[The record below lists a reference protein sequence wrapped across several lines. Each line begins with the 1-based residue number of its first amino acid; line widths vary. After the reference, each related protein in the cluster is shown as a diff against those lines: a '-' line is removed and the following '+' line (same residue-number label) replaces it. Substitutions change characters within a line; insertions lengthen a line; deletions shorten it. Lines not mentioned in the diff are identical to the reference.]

1 MNANN
6 MIMIHGRL
14 VRDPELK
21 TASTGTEYCN
31 LTVAVDSFN
40 GSEKETDFFDCTA
53 FGKTAAAISKFF
65 QKGREIIVIGSMRSN
80 KPEKDG
86 VKRTLWKIVVDSF
99 GFCGSKGESGTS
111 APAQEVDTQTGMEK
125 VDTDD
130 LPF

>member
-21 TASTGTEYCN
+21 TAGTGTEYCN
-31 LTVAVDSFN
+31 MTVAVDSFN
-40 GSEKETDFFDCTA
+40 GKEKETDFFDCTA

-65 QKGREIIVIGSMRSN
+65 QKGREIIVIGSMRSS
-80 KPEKDG
+80 KTEKDG
-86 VKRTLWKIVVDSF
+86 VKRTWWKIVVDSF
-99 GFCGSKGESGTS
+99 GFCGSKGEAGTS
-111 APAQEVDTQTGMEK
+111 APTPEVDASSGME
-125 VDTDD
+125 VVTEE